1 MQQLSKM
8 SSMQRLEGQIT
19 QTEVEIKE
27 VKEKVEK
34 ENDPALKLE
43 AEKQLTAL
51 RQELTALR
59 IHINKLEDQKLL
71 LMQQQGESQLALL
84 IKISLPCMAK

>member
-1 MQQLSKM
+1 M

-51 RQELTALR
+51 R

-71 LMQQQGESQLALL
+71 LMQQQGESLLALL
-84 IKISLPCMAK
+84 IKICMAK

>member
-1 MQQLSKM
+1 M
-8 SSMQRLEGQIT
+8 SSMQRLEGHIT

-51 RQELTALR
+51 R

-71 LMQQQGESQLALL
+71 LMQQQGESQLTLL